1 MSDRVRQSD
10 CGKTRPQSY
19 PNPVGERM
27 SLHTYLLFVG
37 ASLVLC
43 LVPGPDMLFLLGR
56 TIAQGRAAG
65 LCAAL
70 GINLGAYVHLLAA
83 VTGLSALV
91 LASATAF
98 IAVKWLGAA
107 YLFYL
112 GLRTLLAKASVAV
125 PDTGDARKKT
135 LRLIFWQGFL
145 SDVLN
150 PKVALFYIA
159 LLPQFMSAQDPHPVR
174 HLVALGVTGNMVGIT
189 TSIVY
194 VLLAARMTRALRHN
208 QTVSSLLTKAM
219 GTLFVGLS
227 VKLATEKI

>member
-1 MSDRVRQSD
+1 MS
-10 CGKTRPQSY
+10 P
-19 PNPVGERM
+19 
-27 SLHTYLLFVG
+27 HTYLLFLG

-56 TIAQGRAAG
+56 TIAQGRTAG
-65 LCAAL
+65 LCAAF

-98 IAVKWLGAA
+98 TAVKWMGAA

-112 GLRTLLAKASVAV
+112 GVGALRSNGSFAV
-125 PDTGDARKKT
+125 PAGDARKRA

-150 PKVALFYIA
+150 PKVALFCIA
-159 LLPQFMSAQDPHPVR
+159 LLPQFIDAHDPSPVQ
-174 HLVALGVTGNMVGIT
+174 HLVALGVTGNMVGIA
-189 TSIVY
+189 TSVTY
-194 VLLAARMTRALRHN
+194 VFLAARMTGALRRN
-208 QTVSSLLTKAM
+208 RSMSSWLTRGMGVLL
-219 GTLFVGLS
+219 VGLGL
-227 VKLATEKI
+227 KLATEKV